1 MSDTD
6 VVVLPSPAGVG
17 VIAVTLISFAEGLS
31 ASRSMIARS
40 TFALVRPYGSSSPG
54 SMPASA
60 ATSVIGRSV
69 AACAISRLES
79 ILSQPFRSDQWLTA
93 AAASSDTS
101 VSV

>member
-17 VIAVTLISFAEGLS
+17 VIAVTLISFASGRS
-31 ASRSMIARS
+31 ARRSRMERS
-40 TFALVRPYGSSSPG
+40 TLALVRPYCSSSWG

-60 ATSVIGRSV
+60 ATSVIGRSF

-79 ILSQPFRSDQWLTA
+79 I
-93 AAASSDTS
+93 
-101 VSV
+101 